1 MARPPSS
8 ASRVVAPVLTA
19 VSGSARPRRRAPRLR
34 SALRHGLP
42 VIGVVLVMMLVAVI
56 AYFVYDSNRRGA
68 IALSSDLITAIDR
81 RVAVQMRAYLSPPQQ
96 FLELADAAA
105 AGRGVFEGGP
115 EAEQFAFRALGS
127 IGPVTS
133 FLYADPAG
141 NFLLVMR
148 NEKGGFDTKTVDRR
162 GGAPRV
168 TWTRRDAENRVIAT
182 ETDPSDTFDPRTRPW
197 YLGAETTKKPFW
209 TDSYLFYTL
218 HKPGITF
225 SIPHYDAAGKLQSV
239 MGVDIEL
246 ATLCAFLKQ
255 LGIGISGKALI
266 IDHAGRVVAYP
277 SDNWLPADRPDVK
290 APMLDELG
298 DPVLAQAF
306 NRLRV
311 EGYGRKILDFGDRR
325 IIVSSEPVSMITGR
339 DWVVL
344 IVVPETDFVGF
355 VADSGLAALVMSI
368 VVVLIVAGL
377 SGLLAWRNVQAERRA
392 AGAATRQQALETR
405 TQAFIDLARGA
416 TLVGGSGDET
426 LEQATESAVK
436 ACAAKRV
443 AVWRLS
449 ADGRTLHCEDCFDGT
464 ANDHTAGLDLHRD
477 EVPNLFVALAKGT
490 PIDTAEAGR
499 DRRTAELFALYLA
512 PLEITSVYIAPI
524 ASGGRLLGMLSVEDP
539 RRGDRAAG
547 LAAFCDALAIL
558 FALRFATAENQAP
571 PAASAL
577 ATAPEAPAEPAPHAH
592 TRQAHSHTQ
601 QRQACLERTLLQY
614 NSSLDGLGDQAIDRA
629 AIGVVKLPSWTSV
642 VRRPP
647 DTGERTVMDA
657 IVHELRRSIERSGVS
672 YAALLDD
679 QIVLAAFSAESGEIA
694 DDARCV
700 ANAVLDLR
708 DVLFELEEKWGV
720 SLDFRL
726 AVDIGT
732 VMSSTVGTEPPSRNL
747 WGGAVGVAKV
757 LAAAAARRTIAAS
770 ETTYDLLSDH
780 FLFRPRGSYF
790 LPETGNM
797 RTFVLVGRV

>member
-8 ASRVVAPVLTA
+8 ASRIVAPALTA
-19 VSGSARPRRRAPRLR
+19 LSGSAKPRRRAPRLR
-34 SALRHGLP
+34 SVLRHGLP
-42 VIGVVLVMMLVAVI
+42 VIGVVVVMMLVAVI
-56 AYFVYDSNRRGA
+56 AYFIYDSNRRGA
-68 IALSSDLITAIDR
+68 VALSNDLITAIDR
-81 RVAVQMRAYLSPPQQ
+81 RVAVQMHAYLSPAQQ

-115 EAEQFAFRALGS
+115 EVEQFAFHALGS
-127 IGPVTS
+127 ISPVTS
-133 FLYADPAG
+133 FLYADPEG
-141 NFLLVMR
+141 NFLFVLR
-148 NEKGGFDTKTVDRR
+148 NEKGSFDTKTIDRR
-162 GGAPRV
+162 SGAPRV
-168 TWTRRDAENRVIAT
+168 TWIRRDAQNKVIAT
-182 ETDPSDTFDPRTRPW
+182 ETEPSDTFDPRTRPW
-197 YLGAETTKKPFW
+197 YQGAATTKKPFW
-209 TDSYLFYTL
+209 TDTYLFYTL
-218 HKPGITF
+218 RKPGITF
-225 SIPHYDAAGKLQSV
+225 SIPHYDAAGKLQSIL
-239 MGVDIEL
+239 GVDIEL

-266 IDHAGRVVAYP
+266 IDRTGRVVAYP

-298 DPVLAQAF
+298 DPVLAQAY

-311 EGYGRKILDFGDRR
+311 EGYGRKILDFGDQR

-355 VADSGLAALVMSI
+355 VADSGVAALVMSI
-368 VVVLIVAGL
+368 IVVLIVAGL

-392 AGAATRQQALETR
+392 SGAASRQQALETR
-405 TQAFIDLARGA
+405 TQTFIDLARGA
-416 TLVGGSGDET
+416 TLVGGSGAET
-426 LEQATESAVK
+426 LEHATESAVM

-449 ADGRTLHCEDCFDGT
+449 ADGRTLHCEDCFDAT

-477 EVPNLFVALAKGT
+477 EVPNLFAALAKGA

-499 DRRTAELFALYLA
+499 DRRTAELFAHYLA

-524 ASGGRLLGMLSVEDP
+524 ASGGKLLGMLSVEDP

-558 FALRFATAENQAP
+558 FALRFATAETQAA
-571 PAASAL
+571 PAAPVV
-577 ATAPEAPAEPAPHAH
+577 ATAAAALEEPAAHAH
-592 TRQAHSHTQ
+592 APTAGSHTQ
-601 QRQACLERTLLQY
+601 RQARLERTLLQY
-614 NSSLDGLGDQAIDRA
+614 NSSLDGLGDQSIDRA
-629 AIGVVKLPSWTSV
+629 AIGVVKLPDWTSV
-642 VRRPP
+642 AQRPP
-647 DTGERTVMDA
+647 DTGERTAMDA

-679 QIVLAAFSAESGEIA
+679 QIVLAAFSAEPAEIA
-694 DDARCV
+694 NDARCV

-708 DVLFELEEKWGV
+708 DVLFGLEERWGV

-726 AVDIGT
+726 AIDIGT
-732 VMSSTVGTEPPSRNL
+732 VMNSTVGTEPPSRNL
-747 WGGAVGVAKV
+747 WGGAIGVAKI
-757 LAAAAARRTIAAS
+757 LAATAARRTIAAS

-797 RTFVLVGRV
+797 RTFVLVGRI